1 MKKALVIIWKDVL
14 SEARAKDLLT
24 SFILYALLAM
34 LIFYFAL
41 SPDIVDDAAAGVL
54 WVAFTFAGML
64 GLSRSFFLE
73 RERGGID
80 GLMLCPVGREVV
92 FLGKVGSGF
101 LFMFV
106 AELVIMPVFS
116 IFMNLPLFMP
126 RLVLVAFLVTIG
138 FVSLGT
144 LFAAMAASTRAQE
157 LMLPLLFL
165 PTAVPL
171 IIAAVESSALVLAG
185 APWGEITSWLQMIL
199 AFDAIYFV
207 LAIFAFPYVLET

>member
-1 MKKALVIIWKDVL
+1 VKKALVIIWKDVL

-24 SFILYALLAM
+24 SFLLYALLAM

-73 RERGGID
+73 KEKGGID
-80 GLMLCPVGREVV
+80 GLMLCPVEREVV

-106 AELVIMPVFS
+106 AELILMPVFS
-116 IFMNLPLFMP
+116 IFMNLPLIIP
-126 RLVLVAFLVTIG
+126 RLVLVAFLATIG

-144 LFAAMAASTRAQE
+144 LFAAMAANTRAQE

-171 IIAAVESSALVLAG
+171 IIAAVESSAAVLAG
-185 APWGEITSWLQMIL
+185 APWGEITPWLQMIL
-199 AFDAIYFV
+199 AFDAIFFV
-207 LAIFAFPYVLET
+207 LALFTFPYILES